1 MPTPE
6 AARHDLYN
14 GLVDILGENRADTLM
29 AYLPTYD
36 PSDLLT
42 RSDLTAFRTE
52 VASRFDAIDRRM
64 DALEARLDRF
74 EARLDRFEERF
85 EQLGRRLDRLFLTLA
100 AGLLVFVGGLIAT
113 TLV

>member
-42 RSDLTAFRTE
+42 RSDLVAFRTE
-52 VASRFDAIDRRM
+52 VTGRFAAID
-64 DALEARLDRF
+64 ARLDRF
-74 EARLDRFEERF
+74 EDRF

-100 AGLLVFVGGLIAT
+100 AGLLVFVGGLVAT
-113 TLV
+113 SLA